1 MEILVKM
8 SRIKKLKPDTP
19 SRRYMSVSTFE
30 DITKT
35 KPERKLTVAL
45 RKTGGRNN
53 LGRITSR
60 RRGGGHRRRY
70 RIIDFKRN
78 KYDLKGKV
86 IAIEYDPNRSARIA
100 LVEYEDGDRR
110 YILSP
115 DGLKVGSS
123 IISSRDNKIPFK
135 TGNNTC
141 LKSIP
146 EGLLIHN
153 IELKPL
159 KGAQLARSAGTYA
172 KIMAKED
179 NMVTIKLPS
188 GEMRMIHENCQATI
202 GVVGNKNH
210 ENIKIGKA
218 GRSRWLGRRPKVR
231 GVVMN
236 PVDHPHGGGEG
247 RTSGG
252 RHPVSPWGTP
262 AKGYKTRKKNKQSSK
277 FIVKRRK

>member
-1 MEILVKM
+1 M
-8 SRIKKLKPDTP
+8 
-19 SRRYMSVSTFE
+19 
-30 DITKT
+30 
-35 KPERKLTVAL
+35 

-53 LGRITSR
+53 HGRITSR
-60 RRGGGHRRRY
+60 RRGGGHKRRY

-78 KYDLKGKV
+78 KYDIKGKI

-115 DGLKVGSS
+115 DGLKVGNS
-123 IISSRDNKIPFK
+123 IISSRDSKIPFK

-179 NMVTIKLPS
+179 NMVTVKLPS